1 MKSVGIKD
9 LKNNLSNYLD
19 FVRKGETIIVMDR
32 NTPIAELKKL
42 SKSPDLT
49 QAFIDESIANNSII
63 PAKERSIITMPKSLR
78 LNDKQKLEL
87 TKTWRQ
93 AYLEDRE

>member
-19 FVRKGETIIVMDR
+19 FVRNGETIIVMDR

-49 QAFIDESIANNSII
+49 QAFIDESVANNSII
-63 PAKERSIITMPKSLR
+63 PAKERTIITFPKSLR
-78 LNDKQKLEL
+78 LKNNYKDEISKSWK
-87 TKTWRQ
+87 Q

>member
-19 FVRKGETIIVMDR
+19 FVRNGETIIVMDR

-49 QAFIDESIANNSII
+49 QAFIDESVANNSII
-63 PAKERSIITMPKSLR
+63 PAKERSIITIPKSLR
-78 LNDKQKLEL
+78 LKNNHKEEISKSW
-87 TKTWRQ
+87 KK

>member
-19 FVRKGETIIVMDR
+19 FVRNGETIIVMDR

-42 SKSPDLT
+42 SKSKDLT
-49 QAFIDESIANNSII
+49 KAFIDEAVENNSLI
-63 PAKERSIITMPKSLR
+63 PAKERTKIHFPKSLR
-78 LNDKQKLEL
+78 LNDKNKNAIS
-87 TKTWRQ
+87 KSWKK

>member
-19 FVRKGETIIVMDR
+19 FVRNGETIIVMDR

-49 QAFIDESIANNSII
+49 QAFIDESVANNSII
-63 PAKERSIITMPKSLR
+63 PAKERTIITFPKSLR
-78 LNDKQKLEL
+78 LKNNYKDGISKSWK
-87 TKTWRQ
+87 Q

>member
-19 FVRKGETIIVMDR
+19 FVRNGETIIVMDR

-42 SKSPDLT
+42 SKSPNLT
-49 QAFIDESIANNSII
+49 QAFIDESVANNSII
-63 PAKERSIITMPKSLR
+63 PAKERSIITFPKSLR
-78 LNDKQKLEL
+78 LKNNHKEEISKSW
-87 TKTWRQ
+87 KQ

>member
-19 FVRKGETIIVMDR
+19 FVRNGETIIVMDR

-42 SKSPDLT
+42 SKSQNLT
-49 QAFIDESIANNSII
+49 QAFIEESIANNSLI
-63 PAKERSIITMPKSLR
+63 PAKKRSIINVPKSLR
-78 LNDKQKLEL
+78 LNEKHKDAISKSWK
-87 TKTWRQ
+87 K